1 MNQFILLGIGMLCLA
16 GGSVLGYLARQSIAR
31 KRIGSI
37 ESKLQDKLHH
47 YKKERKEILDQA
59 REKANQIVEQAQ
71 KEQKKRQERLLKAE
85 QLLLKREH
93 RLDDRLSD
101 LEKREK
107 RLKNNVAQLKKIKQ
121 RVEDS
126 KRKSQEALEKISGL
140 SKEKAKKR
148 LLKSVEKE
156 YQKDILNRIQSLEK
170 EGQERFEKKA
180 REVLASTVQKLAVS
194 QAQDITTTTVSLP
207 SDEIKGRIIG
217 KDGRNIKAFE
227 KATGVELIVDESPET
242 VVISGFNP
250 VRREIAKISLERLI
264 KDGRIQPAR
273 IEDTVS
279 KVQKEISN
287 QIEKAGKTAAYNV
300 GIVELDKRLTKLLGR
315 LKFRQS
321 YGQNALLHSIE
332 VAHLAGGLASE
343 LGANAKIA
351 KKAGLLHDIGKAVDH
366 QVEGSHVD
374 IGIRILE
381 KFGVDQRV
389 IDAMKSHHE
398 DYPYES
404 LEAILVQTADAIS
417 GSRPG
422 ARKDTLENYLQR
434 LKDLED
440 VATSFSGVREA
451 YAIQAG
457 RELRVFVKPDKVD
470 DLQAQKLAKAI
481 ADQIQAEL
489 NYPGEIKVNLIRES
503 RIIEYA
509 K

>member
-1 MNQFILLGIGMLCLA
+1 MSQFILLGIGVVCLA
-16 GGSVLGYLARQSIAR
+16 GGSVLGYFARQSIAR
-31 KRIGSI
+31 KKIGSI

-47 YKKERKEILDQA
+47 YKKERKQILDQA
-59 REKANQIVEQAQ
+59 RKKAAQITEKAQ
-71 KEQKKRQERLLKAE
+71 KKQKKRQERLIKAE

-93 RLDDRLSD
+93 RLDDRLSK
-101 LEKREK
+101 LEQREK
-107 RLKNNVAQLKKIKQ
+107 KLQSNVGKLKKIRQ
-121 RVEDS
+121 QIEDS
-126 KRKSQEALEKISGL
+126 KKESRKALERISGL
-140 SKEKAKKR
+140 SKEEARKQLLEDLEKK
-148 LLKSVEKE
+148 
-156 YQKDILNRIQSLEK
+156 YQRDILHRIRSLEK
-170 EGQERFEKKA
+170 KGQQRFKKKA
-180 REVLASTVQKLAVS
+180 KEVLASTIQKLAVS

-207 SDEIKGRIIG
+207 NDEIKGRIIG

-227 KATGVELIVDESPET
+227 KITGVELIVDESPET

-250 VRREIAKISLERLI
+250 VRREIARISLLRLI

-279 KVQKEISN
+279 KARKEISA
-287 QIEKAGKTAAYNV
+287 QVEKAGQTAAYNV

-343 LGANAKIA
+343 LGANSKVA

-374 IGIRILE
+374 IGIKILE
-381 KFGVDQRV
+381 KFGVKKQI

-398 DYPYES
+398 DYPYET
-404 LEAILVQTADAIS
+404 LESILVQTADAIS

-440 VATSFSGVREA
+440 IATSFSGVREA

-457 RELRVFVKPDKVD
+457 RELRVFVKPEKIN
-470 DLQAQKLAKAI
+470 DLEAKKMAKAI
-481 ADQIQAEL
+481 ADQVQAEL
-489 NYPGEIKVNLIRES
+489 NYPGEIKINLIRES
-503 RIIEYA
+503 RITEYA